1 MLGRRQLREKA
12 MQAVYAWKMAGEDS
26 DQRTIEKNMLKGVDE
41 IYDLYIY
48 LLNLLNFQKTI
59 AENKIE
65 LAKNKN
71 FPTAQDLNPNLK
83 FVDNPM
89 FRILDENEELNTYT
103 SKNKQLSW
111 DLLDTYPNSIFKE
124 IIASEGYS
132 EYMKSDRNSFD
143 ADKAFIMDVYEKI
156 IAPNENLHDW
166 LEERNLHWAD
176 DLHIGNSMVMTTLK
190 SFVPKSTGK
199 IKLFKVYKDDEDREF
214 IVDLFRKTIRYSE
227 DTRKMIEEKATNWEL
242 DRIATVDLVLMQMA
256 LTEFHYFPNI
266 PPKVT
271 LNEYIDLSKI
281 FSTEKSKVFV
291 NGILDR
297 SLKELKGI

>member
-89 FRILDENEELNTYT
+89 FRILDENEELNAYS
-103 SKNKQLSW
+103 SKNKQLTW

-124 IIASEGYS
+124 IIASEEYA
-132 EYMKSDRNSFD
+132 EYMKNDRNSFD
-143 ADKAFIMDVYEKI
+143 ADKAFIMDIYEKF

-214 IVDLFRKTIRYSE
+214 IVDLFRKTIRHSD

-242 DRIATVDLVLMQMA
+242 DRIAAVDLVLMQMA

-281 FSTEKSKVFV
+281 YSTEKSKVFV

-297 SLKELKGI
+297 SLKELNQ

>member
-12 MQAVYAWKMAGEDS
+12 MQAVYAWKMAGEYS

-89 FRILDENEELNTYT
+89 FRILDENEELNAYS
-103 SKNKQLSW
+103 SKNKQLTW

-124 IIASEGYS
+124 IIASEEYA
-132 EYMKSDRNSFD
+132 EYMKNDRNSFD
-143 ADKAFIMDVYEKI
+143 ADKAFIMDIYEKF

-214 IVDLFRKTIRYSE
+214 IVDLFRKTIRHSD

-242 DRIATVDLVLMQMA
+242 DRIAAVDLVLMQMA

-281 FSTEKSKVFV
+281 YSTEKSKVFV

-297 SLKELKGI
+297 SLKELNQ